1 VYKSRKTLTELLD
14 KYPALR
20 QAMTE
25 RDKCRLV
32 FDHYT
37 QKLNEMKA
45 KVAKKTSANPYYQ
58 PNSKKQECIARN
70 ERKLRSATEDFNA
83 VSAKALEIMHELFE
97 SRFSRVVP
105 FVAQVTPSQL
115 ANVQV
120 TTMIK
125 SGKMLRALEDWPE
138 DMLQANERRDAA
150 TERTEPQKSE
160 EPITL
165 SRSQAPG
172 PKTEEPTG
180 PRMVKN
186 EIFTTEADDESIIF
200 NMDRLNFLDPK
211 AEPNV
216 QTLENSWGQSANPQQ
231 KSPSPSDDFF
241 SIGSYPM
248 QTNTEPQL
256 KNRAET
262 YPSEAQSSMPDHFF
276 TAQPH
281 SSSGFFSSDQAY
293 SSFQPSEMSSVQMA
307 QMQHW
312 MAMFQNPEVMAQMHG
327 FMTQPPANDPFAEA
341 DQPSHPKPTGLEP
354 RQSSKNP
361 FTQPLS
367 PKPKDSSFFD
377 LF

>member
-1 VYKSRKTLTELLD
+1 
-14 KYPALR
+14 
-20 QAMTE
+20 MTE
-25 RDKCRLV
+25 RHKCRLL

-37 QKLNEMKA
+37 QKLNAMKA
-45 KVAKKTSANPYYQ
+45 NVAKRTSANPYYQ

-138 DMLQANERRDAA
+138 DMLQANERRDATA
-150 TERTEPQKSE
+150 EKTEPQRPEK
-160 EPITL
+160 PITL

-172 PKTEEPTG
+172 PKTLEVAG
-180 PRMVKN
+180 PRMAKN
-186 EIFTTEADDESIIF
+186 EIFTSDDESIIF
-200 NMDRLNFLDPK
+200 NMDRLNVLDPK
-211 AEPNV
+211 AEPTV
-216 QTLENSWGQSANPQQ
+216 QTAEDSWGQDPNPQQ
-231 KSPSPSDDFF
+231 EIPCPSDDFF
-241 SIGSYPM
+241 SVGSYPM
-248 QTNTEPQL
+248 QTNTEPLL
-256 KNRAET
+256 KNSAET
-262 YPSEAQSSMPDHFF
+262 SEAQGSMPDHFF
-276 TAQPH
+276 TAQSQG
-281 SSSGFFSSDQAY
+281 SSCFLSSDQAY
-293 SSFQPSEMSSVQMA
+293 SSFRPSEMSSVQMA
-307 QMQHW
+307 QMQQW
-312 MAMFQNPEVMAQMHG
+312 MAMLQNPEVMAQMQG

-341 DQPSHPKPTGLEP
+341 DQLSHPKPTSFEP

-367 PKPKDSSFFD
+367 PTHKESSFFD
-377 LF
+377 LL